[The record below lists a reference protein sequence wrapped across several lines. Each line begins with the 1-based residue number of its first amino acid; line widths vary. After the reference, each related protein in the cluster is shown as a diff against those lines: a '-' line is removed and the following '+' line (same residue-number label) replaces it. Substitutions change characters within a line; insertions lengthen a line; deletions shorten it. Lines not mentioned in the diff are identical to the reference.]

1 MMQETTYLIAQLLEE
16 DSVLRQYV
24 AALEMELAIQHAT
37 LAACQDTME
46 EQGLV
51 EHELRQKLAE
61 REAAQQALE
70 VERTQYQ
77 TFSLTLPVVTHTISQ
92 TSKEMAAR

>member
-1 MMQETTYLIAQLLEE
+1 MGSKGASMMQETTHLIARLLEE
-16 DSVLRQYV
+16 HGILRQYV

-37 LAACQDTME
+37 LAECQDTME

-61 REAAQQALE
+61 REAA
-70 VERTQYQ
+70 
-77 TFSLTLPVVTHTISQ
+77 
-92 TSKEMAAR
+92 